1 MKFLAHSLSPPAAA
15 LHDAKPLTRNRP
27 WIRHEGWLLKETRR
41 AIHITHPRY
50 FAVDQTTMHYFKEE
64 NIKLSCPPHAA
75 SAMQKLGFELD
86 DSGVVVRL
94 QPGGLAAQQK
104 ALVEGDVIIGFNGQP
119 AAPAQIYA
127 MYAAM
132 HAEAGGAAL
141 TLIFTLLRPKAKLAL
156 GGATVAPCGV
166 RKHGGFSFTVAP
178 FDAGSSNSKALKYS
192 LVAPGEKACGVWLA
206 ALHEAAAAA
215 AMGSI
220 KQSIAEGVDIALSS
234 AMSGDGGG
242 GMASEARFHVL
253 ASSPRLPLLEK
264 ECETDHFS

>member
-1 MKFLAHSLSPPAAA
+1 M
-15 LHDAKPLTRNRP
+15 T
-27 WIRHEGWLLKETRR
+27 
-41 AIHITHPRY
+41 
-50 FAVDQTTMHYFKEE
+50 
-64 NIKLSCPPHAA
+64 
-75 SAMQKLGFELD
+75 
-86 DSGVVVRL
+86 
-94 QPGGLAAQQK
+94 
-104 ALVEGDVIIGFNGQP
+104 LV
-119 AAPAQIYA
+119 
-127 MYAAM
+127 
-132 HAEAGGAAL
+132 
-141 TLIFTLLRPKAKLAL
+141 FTLLRPKAKLAL

-234 AMSGDGGG
+234 AMSVGGG
-242 GMASEARFHVL
+242 RGSEARFHVH

-264 ECETDHFS
+264 ECDSDHFS